1 MERIQRLPAPLV
13 TFSNAF
19 IGRLFPGRLNTD
31 AAAPRHDLIQV
42 FNRELNNLN
51 DRTLLTVLA
60 KCDARDSVRYE

>member
-19 IGRLFPGRLNTD
+19 IGRLFQGRLNTD